1 VGVRGVMGGAARC
14 SARIERAAHPSPTA
28 LQHVRIDHRR
38 TDVLMLQEF
47 LHGPNIVIVLQQVCS
62 KAVSVRLDIMLHLID
77 QHCFSRACHTGLG

>member
-1 VGVRGVMGGAARC
+1 MGVRGVTGGAARC

-47 LHGPNIVIVLQQVCS
+47 LHCPNIVIVLQQVCS
-62 KAVSVRLDIMLHLID
+62 KAVSLIP
-77 QHCFSRACHTGLG
+77 RAE